1 MPALSDWARR
11 TWARLAGLP
20 VLSQDGL
27 LYLASAALAAGII
40 AMAVTADYRE
50 WAVMAIGPYLAAAA
64 ASWLTQ
70 RRRNRLQGD
79 PERPPG
85 RSHGRLGDP
94 VRATIALSVLVLAV
108 LLPLGYQLVW
118 RADSQ
123 PGAHAQPEV
132 AVIERAGDRAAHGL
146 DPYLSNPATVGVS
159 PSSDSRAVDAST
171 FFPYLPGMA
180 VFGMT
185 NVSTGSPELDDA
197 RVALTLFTILVALL
211 ALVLV
216 RAPPERRWRAFQFL
230 VVLPSG
236 ALPLVTGGDDL
247 PVLALMLL
255 AVVLAQRRRP
265 VWSGLAIGL
274 AGTLKFTAW
283 GLLVLLAMAEYDRSG
298 RRATGRYLWAAAAVV
313 VPVVAA
319 GVAFGPHAFLMNVV
333 EFPLGLTK
341 VNSPAASPLPGQV
354 LVTLLPHLKRPL
366 TVLLVALGLGAV
378 LAGWWRWRPS
388 SPAAVA
394 RFTALAIILAIVV
407 APATRFGY
415 FIYPANL
422 LVWSVLVADGG
433 DPAAG
438 IAGLRPSAGVAN
450 LVDGHHDLARRGVAA
465 ATERRRERRVHTHDL
480 NRDTPCIAVVPVLL
494 C

>member
-1 MPALSDWARR
+1 VPALLDRARR
-11 TWARLAGLP
+11 VWARLAGLP

-40 AMAVTADYRE
+40 AIAVTADYRE
-50 WAVMAIGPYLAAAA
+50 WAEMAIGPYVAAAA
-64 ASWLTQ
+64 ASWVVE
-70 RRRNRLQGD
+70 RRRDRLRGTSGSS
-79 PERPPG
+79 PRPRG
-85 RSHGRLGDP
+85 GVGDP
-94 VRATIALSVLVLAV
+94 VRATIALLVLVLAV

-118 RADSQ
+118 RADSR

-146 DPYLSNPATVGVS
+146 DPYLASPAAVGVS

-180 VFGMT
+180 VFGMP

-197 RVALTLFTILVALL
+197 RVALTVFTLLIALL

-230 VVLPSG
+230 IVLPSG

-255 AVVLAQRRRP
+255 ALVLAQRRQP
-265 VWSGLAIGL
+265 VLSGIAIGL

-298 RRATGRYLWAAAAVV
+298 RRAIGRYLWAAAAVV

-319 GVAFGPHAFLMNVV
+319 GVAFGPHAFLVNVV

-354 LVTLLPHLKRPL
+354 LVTLLPHLKRAL
-366 TVLLVALGLGAV
+366 TVVLVALGLAAV

-388 SPAAVA
+388 SPAAVS
-394 RFTALAIILAIVV
+394 RFTALAIILAILV

-422 LVWSVLVADGG
+422 LVWSVLVARDGP
-433 DPAAG
+433 PAAEA
-438 IAGLRPSAGVAN
+438 AGLGSSTGVSN
-450 LVDGHHDLARRGVAA
+450 LVDGHHELARRGVAA
-465 ATERRRERRVHTHDL
+465 ATERRRQRRVHAHDL
-480 NRDTPCIAVVPVLL
+480 NRDAPCVAVVPVLL
-494 C
+494 S